1 MYHQAGP
8 AQRQAWLAVLAI
20 LACVY
25 VYEQI
30 KIPLENYSNPERRL
44 YHANDLKHLYLGS
57 RLLLRGESPYPAH
70 QLHAEAFKV
79 RHPEMVRLNP
89 YVYPPFTGYLFG
101 WLTLFSYDQV
111 KMIWFWGS
119 QVLLFLSLM
128 LCWSKPVGCPLLP
141 WLAVSLGTVAYFFP
155 HFRSITA
162 GQLNHFLLFLISLI
176 FFLWRH
182 GCRKTSGA
190 VIGLAT
196 LVKVQP
202 GFLLVWLCWKREWG
216 AFLSAILA
224 ILLLIF
230 GPAVRYG
237 LYPYFDYL
245 GVLKDMGYG
254 SSTWSDQGAA
264 FYVDPG
270 NIGFPAL
277 LYRLFTTNP
286 RTSPWLDLG
295 GLAYFGSMVWALAVL
310 ALCLMCCRIRRRDE
324 DPEMEMSA
332 WLFGMLLIPSLF
344 WDHYLVL
351 LIPAWLT
358 LISRLSQSGVGDGVM
373 AVAACCWAIC
383 CWKFYWFGSES
394 LHGLGML
401 YLNIPL
407 IPVLILF
414 GLCLLMARESHIRPG
429 GEPSTL

>member
-1 MYHQAGP
+1 MYYQAGP
-8 AQRQAWLAVLAI
+8 AQRQAWLVVLAVFVCI
-20 LACVY
+20 Y
-25 VYEQI
+25 IYEQVSL
-30 KIPLENYSNPERRL
+30 PLENYQNPERRL
-44 YHANDLKHLYLGS
+44 YHGNDLKHLYLGS
-57 RLLLRGESPYPAH
+57 RLLLRGESPYTAD

-79 RHPEMVRLNP
+79 HHPEMVRLNP

-101 WLTLFSYDQV
+101 WLTFFDYEQV
-111 KMIWFWGS
+111 KMVWFWGS
-119 QVLLFLSLM
+119 QLLLFLSLL
-128 LCWSKPVGCPLLP
+128 LCWSKPVGCPILP
-141 WLAVSLGTVAYFFP
+141 WVAVTIGSVAYFFP

-162 GQLNHFLLFLISLI
+162 GQLNHFLLLLISLV

-182 GCRKTSGA
+182 GFRKASGA
-190 VIGLAT
+190 VIGMAT

-216 AFLSAILA
+216 AFLSAILT

-230 GPAVRYG
+230 IPAVKFG

-245 GVLKDMGYG
+245 GVLKDMAYG
-254 SSTWSDQGAA
+254 SSTWSQQGAA

-277 LYRLFTTNP
+277 VYRLFTTNP
-286 RTSPWLDLG
+286 RTTPWLDLG
-295 GLAYFGSMVWALAVL
+295 SFPYFLSALWAVAIL
-310 ALCLMCCRIRRRDE
+310 LMCLLCCRVQRRDE
-324 DPEMEMSA
+324 DPQMEMSA

-373 AVAACCWAIC
+373 TVAAVCWAWL
-383 CWKFYWFGSES
+383 CWKFYWFGPES
-394 LHGLGML
+394 LQGIGML

-407 IPVLILF
+407 IPILILF
-414 GLCLLMARESHIRPG
+414 GMSVVMARESHVRSG
-429 GEPSTL
+429 GEAPPQ